1 MKMAEINA
9 NDKNHVKQK
18 KQHPAK
24 LNDADARFGTVE
36 DAEKAVLEA
45 FGIKPHKKPTST
57 STVPNKTNATR
68 KAPKKTIKTA
78 IKDDDKIE
86 KTFDQ
91 LDDSDKALEETK
103 QAILKELNKI
113 SVNPLF
119 NCNLIYY
126 GLKLGAIYIQCRLKR
141 TK

>member
-1 MKMAEINA
+1 MAEINA

-24 LNDADARFGTVE
+24 LNDADVRFGTVE

-68 KAPKKTIKTA
+68 KAPKKLSR
-78 IKDDDKIE
+78 
-86 KTFDQ
+86 Q
-91 LDDSDKALEETK
+91 LSKMTT
-103 QAILKELNKI
+103 
-113 SVNPLF
+113 
-119 NCNLIYY
+119 
-126 GLKLGAIYIQCRLKR
+126 RLKR
-141 TK
+141 HSTSSMTATRHLKKQSRRS